1 VINATQLNG
10 IAYCSVCPDYWST
23 DMGNNWGNS
32 GALLCNCQ
40 GEVVGVDVAIVTQ
53 SSEKKTIGFAIPSNT
68 AVRIAEQL
76 ISYGRVE
83 GG

>member
-32 GALLCNCQ
+32 GSLLLNRQ

-53 SSEKKTIGFAIPSNT
+53 SKEARAVGFAIPSNI
-68 AVRIAEQL
+68 AVKIAEQV
-76 ISYGRVE
+76 IAYGHIER
-83 GG
+83 G